1 MERERDGDT
10 EERKE
15 RQVGK
20 RESRSESEKKKRA
33 VKAADACHQC
43 NGNFQWLK
51 GGEEVG
57 TGGDGEWERERE
69 KERVSE

>member
-20 RESRSESEKKKRA
+20 RESRSESEKKKTA
-33 VKAADACHQC
+33 
-43 NGNFQWLK
+43 L
-51 GGEEVG
+51 
-57 TGGDGEWERERE
+57 
-69 KERVSE
+69 